1 MKQDITTLLW
11 GPRHLGL
18 FSLRLGRC
26 AGGMHDRLTEQ
37 MQSST
42 QDDRGVEPR
51 SVPLKEKLLN
61 QVRQRRDSKL
71 GELTAPVVPGG
82 TEPRPP
88 LKLPIDRLQAAPTA
102 PVLALDVSAPA
113 VPSVDVAAPLPTG
126 LPVVSSG
133 PGWSEE
139 DERQQQEAIRTIQM
153 LRRRQSQEPSDGRMK
168 DHLEAHVSAERSRK
182 EAAQQQVLCLEYELD
197 GKEAALQMAEKHLDQ
212 RDAELLEVKQQLELL
227 RAGDAAAEDA
237 ARIRSLRNEL
247 DEKERQL
254 ELKENHIQQLLASL
268 QQHGNSLVGEG
279 ARLGATVS
287 PTHHF
292 R

>member
-1 MKQDITTLLW
+1 
-11 GPRHLGL
+11 
-18 FSLRLGRC
+18 
-26 AGGMHDRLTEQ
+26 MHDRLTEQ

-51 SVPLKEKLLN
+51 SERSLGVRGDAERDETNKIPLTDTTQVPLKEKLLN

-153 LRRRQSQEPSDGRMK
+153 LRRRQSQDGSDGRMK
-168 DHLEAHVSAERSRK
+168 ERVEERSRK

-237 ARIRSLRNEL
+237 ARIRSLRS
-247 DEKERQL
+247 
-254 ELKENHIQQLLASL
+254 ENHIQQLLASL

-287 PTHHF
+287 PSLGEGF
-292 R
+292 EPP